1 MGTIKF
7 ANGLDAL
14 YPGDESEGHFFP
26 TVFGDEVKNG
36 ELTIKG
42 RKDGDRKVTL
52 DEDRILVIRLE
63 NLKENTATIES
74 DEKTVATFNFGT
86 ANLVPEEYPKGKEAF
101 NLEKKD
107 YGRFGNNE
115 LYYDRG
121 KVKISWNGTKASVS
135 GTSKWVK
142 SNQAEM
148 LTSDGNYFAFA
159 LSDWF
164 KGKKITVDNGGKIQT
179 SVETDWVC
187 RVNKEKKKITVKY
200 KDYVIAVFDLS
211 ELKLEEKQD

>member
-14 YPGDESEGHFFP
+14 YSGDESEGHFFP
-26 TVFGDEVKNG
+26 TVFGDEVKNS

-42 RKDGDRKVTL
+42 RKDGDRQVTL

-74 DEKTVATFNFGT
+74 SGKTVATFNFST
-86 ANLVPEEYPKGKEAF
+86 ATLIPEEYPKGKEAF

-107 YGRFGNNE
+107 YGRFGNNG

-121 KVKISWNGTKASVS
+121 KVKILWNGTKATVS
-135 GTSKWVK
+135 GTLKWVK
-142 SNQAEM
+142 PEQAEK
-148 LTSDGNYFAFA
+148 LPSEGNYFAFA

-164 KGKKITVDNGGKIQT
+164 KDKKNTVDNGGKIQT

-187 RVNKEKKKITVKY
+187 RVNKENKKITVKY